1 MRISDWSS
9 DVCSSDL
16 LASTATINVSFGQA
30 NVVGGSLND
39 LIEVGGDLTLGGT
52 LNVETAVGGSF
63 DPGIYRVINYGGT
76 LTDNGL
82 AIGTLPSPD
91 FYVQTSVAKQVNL
104 VNTAGLQFRYWDGT
118 GTKNAGGI
126 EIGRASG
133 RERVCGTCR
142 Y

>member
-82 AIGTLPSPD
+82 AIGTLPDRKS
-91 FYVQTSVAKQVNL
+91 TRLNS
-104 VNTAGLQFRYWDGT
+104 
-118 GTKNAGGI
+118 
-126 EIGRASG
+126 SH
-133 RERVCGTCR
+133 
-142 Y
+142 

>member
-1 MRISDWSS
+1 M
-9 DVCSSDL
+9 
-16 LASTATINVSFGQA
+16 A
-30 NVVGGSLND
+30 NVGGGSLND

-91 FYVQTSVAKQVNL
+91 FYVQTSVDRSEEH
-104 VNTAGLQFRYWDGT
+104 TSELQSLMRISYAVFCLK
-118 GTKNAGGI
+118 KNNMTI
-126 EIGRASG
+126 HRTQPHITRH
-133 RERVCGTCR
+133 
-142 Y
+142 

>member
-1 MRISDWSS
+1 MIWRPPRSTRTDTLFPYTMLFRSL
-9 DVCSSDL
+9 D
-16 LASTATINVSFGQA
+16 LASTSTINVSFGQA

-82 AIGTLPSPD
+82 D
-91 FYVQTSVAKQVNL
+91 RKSVV
-104 VNTAGLQFRYWDGT
+104 
-118 GTKNAGGI
+118 
-126 EIGRASG
+126 
-133 RERVCGTCR
+133 
-142 Y
+142 